1 MTISLPRGMRDI
13 DSKEMSVRLW
23 IYEKIKDIIK
33 RYGFQL
39 VEPSAIEYLETLQA
53 QAGEDIKNEIFW
65 FKDKAGRDI
74 GLRFDLTVGMT
85 RMAASDA
92 TSIQPI
98 KIACISNMWRYDEP
112 QFARY
117 RCFYQWD
124 LEIYGSKEVE
134 ADLEVISV
142 GIDVLEALGLKEF
155 EVRISNR
162 KLIEGFL
169 EFLGISDEKQKENVM
184 RVIDK
189 KRKLSEEELVN
200 EFKKYGLEDSQVK
213 TIMSF
218 INNIGKS
225 GIVIKKIKEIGIN
238 NEKFNE
244 GLKELMKLFYILQVV
259 GREKY
264 CVIDTSIVR
273 GIGYYTGNVFE
284 CYDKGNEDIGAIWA
298 GGRFDNLSKA
308 YGRDMPAVGI
318 AGGIER
324 LILSLER
331 NKLIPENLLQV
342 PKVFVASVNDDMRE
356 RVLEIVDFLRKENI
370 SVEFDIK
377 HKNLSRQLEYANSK
391 KIPYVIIVGPEE
403 VKSKKLKLKIM
414 DEKIEKMMSLKE
426 IVNMLKT

>member
-23 IYEKIKDIIK
+23 IYEKIKEIIK

-162 KLIEGFL
+162 
-169 EFLGISDEKQKENVM
+169 
-184 RVIDK
+184 
-189 KRKLSEEELVN
+189 
-200 EFKKYGLEDSQVK
+200 
-213 TIMSF
+213 
-218 INNIGKS
+218 NN
-225 GIVIKKIKEIGIN
+225 
-238 NEKFNE
+238 F
-244 GLKELMKLFYILQVV
+244 
-259 GREKY
+259 
-264 CVIDTSIVR
+264 
-273 GIGYYTGNVFE
+273 
-284 CYDKGNEDIGAIWA
+284 
-298 GGRFDNLSKA
+298 
-308 YGRDMPAVGI
+308 
-318 AGGIER
+318 
-324 LILSLER
+324 
-331 NKLIPENLLQV
+331 
-342 PKVFVASVNDDMRE
+342 
-356 RVLEIVDFLRKENI
+356 
-370 SVEFDIK
+370 
-377 HKNLSRQLEYANSK
+377 
-391 KIPYVIIVGPEE
+391 
-403 VKSKKLKLKIM
+403 
-414 DEKIEKMMSLKE
+414 
-426 IVNMLKT
+426 